1 MNTSTLF
8 IIALTIACVFAQ
20 QGPKGPPGPP
30 GPPGAP
36 GLAAPCQDQCVGK
49 GCEPECFV
57 GCCGY
62 HGMYGKSKRWI
73 IENVLKED

>member
-1 MNTSTLF
+1 MSLDVEIIFSNDECF
-8 IIALTIACVFAQ
+8 ISL
-20 QGPKGPPGPP
+20 G
-30 GPPGAP
+30 
-36 GLAAPCQDQCVGK
+36 VGK